1 MKPVPTAATITLLCA
16 IATWVANS
24 ILEARYI
31 GYGVTTSFYTH
42 TAHPLTLLG
51 MQFLTVS
58 ALLLC
63 VAALVNLFRK
73 RPRLASGTHSKFD
86 KALFHAAFAL
96 AGASAIIALQSVISF
111 QRVFAGLGML
121 RFELYVPSIMT
132 QIYILGMGLW
142 PAAFVLVTLQIAL
155 NRSRNITSA

>member
-1 MKPVPTAATITLLCA
+1 MKPVPIAATITLLCA
-16 IATWVANS
+16 IATWAANN

-63 VAALVNLFRK
+63 VTALVNLFRK
-73 RPRLASGTHSKFD
+73 HPRLASGPLSRFD
-86 KALFHAAFAL
+86 KALFYAALAL
-96 AGASAIIALQSVISF
+96 AGASAIVALQSIISF
-111 QRVFAGLGML
+111 QRVFAGLGLL

-142 PAAFVLVTLQIAL
+142 PAAFVLITLQISL
-155 NRSRNITSA
+155 NRSRKNTSA